1 MRNSLTITMA
11 AVILTVGLSPAAS
24 AQDRSFACEQIAA
37 RYERDQIKRI
47 AHNREMEVIVK
58 EYMWRWDARHI
69 RSQCQAFSNGAPNE
83 ISCLNGKR
91 DWNAIKASIPSEYS
105 RMDRKSLRPFM
116 EMERDKE
123 NGRDEAVTFCRDVG
137 AIPVWR
143 E

>member
-11 AVILTVGLSPAAS
+11 AAILAVGLSPAAS
-24 AQDRSFACEQIAA
+24 GQDRSFACEQIPA

-47 AHNREMEVIVK
+47 SHNREMENIVRS
-58 EYMWRWDARHI
+58 YMLLWDAKYI
-69 RSQCQAFSNGAPNE
+69 RNQCEAFEKGDRYE

-91 DWNAIKASIPSEYS
+91 DWNEIRASIPSEYFS
-105 RMDRKSLRPFM
+105 MGREALRPFS
-116 EMERDKE
+116 EER
-123 NGRDEAVTFCRDVG
+123 GEARNRRNEAIAFCRDVG